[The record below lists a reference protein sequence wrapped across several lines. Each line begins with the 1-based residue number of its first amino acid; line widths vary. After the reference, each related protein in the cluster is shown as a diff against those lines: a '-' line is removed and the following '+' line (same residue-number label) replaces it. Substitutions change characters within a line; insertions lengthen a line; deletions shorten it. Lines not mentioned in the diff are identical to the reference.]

1 MKIRTIFYLMGQG
14 FMNIIKNQLMS
25 FASITTISACIFMVG
40 IFYTVSVNMDY
51 MLDAIETTMGMTVF
65 FDEGTSEEQI
75 IEIKGLLEARNE
87 VHKVN
92 YISPEEAWT
101 NFKNEYFSGR
111 EDQLAGFEG
120 ENPLKDSASL
130 EVYFA
135 RLETQKDLVAYIES
149 LPNVRN
155 IRQAE
160 QVVEIMQSFNT
171 LVRYSSLV
179 LVAILLIISI
189 FLISNTIRL
198 GISTRQKEIEIM
210 KYIGA
215 KDAFIK
221 GPFII
226 EGAIIGII
234 GAVIPLSIIYVFYEK
249 VIDVVTTEFV
259 LISNYLIFMNIMDI
273 YKNLVPMAALFGILI
288 GLIGSR
294 LTIHKYLKV

>member
-75 IEIKGLLEARNE
+75 IEIKGLLEVRNE

-101 NFKNEYFSGR
+101 NFKNEYFSGK

-135 RLETQKDLVAYIES
+135 RLETQKALVTYIEA

-234 GAVIPLSIIYVFYEK
+234 GTMIPLTVIYVFYEK
-249 VIDVVTTEFV
+249 VIEVVTTEFL
-259 LISNYLIFMNIMDI
+259 LISNYLIFMDIMDI

-294 LTIHKYLKV
+294 LTIQKYLKV